1 MTDDTKTSSTH
12 SIYIDDGIWARLV
25 ALAEK
30 HARSVSQMVEILVE
44 HSLTAL
50 EQRKPINTQI
60 S

>member
-30 HARSVSQMVEILVE
+30 HARSVSQMVEIILE
-44 HSLTAL
+44 RGLPAL
-50 EQRKPINTQI
+50 EARDPVMTH
-60 S
+60 